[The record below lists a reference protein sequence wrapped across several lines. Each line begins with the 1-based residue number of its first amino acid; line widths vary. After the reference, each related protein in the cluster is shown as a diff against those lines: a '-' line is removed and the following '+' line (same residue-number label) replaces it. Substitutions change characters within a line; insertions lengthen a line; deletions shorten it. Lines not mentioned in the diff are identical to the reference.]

1 MKNNTLFV
9 CLFAGP
15 GCGKSTTAAGLFYT
29 LKNNGY
35 NAELIQ
41 EYAKDKVWGQD
52 FKTLEFQP
60 YILGK
65 QLFRQFRLVDQVD
78 IAVTDSPVL
87 FSYIYK
93 GFGWVDGMD
102 DVILKQFNLFNN
114 LNIFLKR
121 NKDAHP
127 YNPKGRTQTE
137 QEAEDFDK
145 MILDM
150 LQKFNLNYHEVSVTS
165 DGSHINQ
172 ILHLAKQR
180 IEQS

>member
-1 MKNNTLFV
+1 MKNSTLFV
-9 CLFAGP
+9 NLFAGP

-41 EYAKDKVWGQD
+41 EYAKDKVWGED
-52 FKTLEFQP
+52 FKTLKFQP

-65 QLFRQFRLVDQVD
+65 QLYRQFRLVDQVD

-93 GFGWVDGMD
+93 GLGWVEGMD
-102 DVILKQFNLFNN
+102 DVVLRQFNLFNN
-114 LNIFLKR
+114 LNIFLVR
-121 NKDAHP
+121 NNEVHP

-137 QEAEDFDK
+137 QEAEDLDSK
-145 MILDM
+145 IEDM
-150 LQKFNLNYHEVSVTS
+150 LRNFNIHYHKILVSS
-165 DGSHINQ
+165 DGSHIEDIFNLVQ
-172 ILHLAKQR
+172 KKLNFV
-180 IEQS
+180 

>member
-1 MKNNTLFV
+1 MPKIKY
-9 CLFAGP
+9 G
-15 GCGKSTTAAGLFYT
+15 
-29 LKNNGY
+29 
-35 NAELIQ
+35 
-41 EYAKDKVWGQD
+41 
-52 FKTLEFQP
+52 
-60 YILGK
+60 
-65 QLFRQFRLVDQVD
+65 
-78 IAVTDSPVL
+78 
-87 FSYIYK
+87 
-93 GFGWVDGMD
+93 D

-137 QEAEDFDK
+137 QEAEDVDK

-150 LQKFNLNYHEVSVTS
+150 LQKFNLNYHVVSLTS